1 MPNVHTKTIA
11 ILFILCSSLRSFGQ
25 LTLENIFLTNK
36 YSAKRAD
43 DILFLH
49 QQAGIARLTTTLG
62 MPAISLYNSK
72 NEKTQEWNL
81 TPPPSQMKKEWSNL
95 TISNSDNLF
104 LVGSD
109 FERLYRYSF
118 SCNYY
123 FGDKSGAMKALSD
136 GKQLYPSF
144 SPDDRRIAFVKNN
157 NLFYKDIASNTE
169 IQITKDGEWNKIING
184 KSDWAYEEELK
195 LTRAYEWNSQSD
207 RIAYLKFDESEVKGY
222 QIPLYYDMQY
232 PNYFNYK
239 YPKVGEENSKVSVWV
254 YDLKSKKNKAIIFP
268 YSYEYIP
275 RIYWNASGDEIVAM
289 LLNRHQDSL
298 QLVGYNIKTKKTRL
312 LYVETD
318 KAYVEVPV
326 TVKFLTDNSF
336 IITSEKDCFN
346 HLYHYDKD
354 GKLLKQLTTGNFEVK
369 AFYGT
374 DEKNKLIYF
383 QSNEGNSIE
392 TAIFSLNYENLE
404 KKRISVQNGSNKA
417 IFSNDFSFYL
427 HTFSDSK
434 TPPQISLQQI
444 HSDAKFPIESNAQ
457 LQDVLSGI
465 PQKKFIQI
473 PVDDNPLHSLNG
485 WIIQPDT
492 LSILRKYPVLLYVY
506 GGPGDQEVLNE
517 WTQTRDLFFNFLAEQ
532 GYIVACVDNR
542 GTGGRGSEFKK
553 CTFLNLG
560 KLETEDQNRVAQ
572 YFASWEYYID
582 ENRIGIYGWSY
593 GGFLAANCLFEGND
607 VFKTAVA
614 AAPVSN
620 WNLYNNIYTE
630 RYMRTPQENPKGYNN
645 YNPNVL
651 SKNLKGNLLLIHGTA
666 DDNVHFQHSIQLIN
680 ALNAA
685 NKTYQF
691 YIYPD
696 AEHGTTGKKMRY
708 DLYHK
713 IYLFLKEKL

>member
-11 ILFILCSSLRSFGQ
+11 ILFILCSFLRSFGQ

-239 YPKVGEENSKVSVWV
+239 YPKVGEENSKVSVWI

-298 QLVGYNIKTKKTRL
+298 QVVGYNIKTKKTRL

-336 IITSEKDCFN
+336 IITSEKDGFN

-369 AFYGT
+369 AFYGA

-593 GGFLAANCLFEGND
+593 GGFLAANCLFESND

-685 NKTYQF
+685 NKTYQL
-691 YIYPD
+691 YIFPD

>member
-184 KSDWAYEEELK
+184 KSDWEYEEELK

-239 YPKVGEENSKVSVWV
+239 YPKVGEENSKVSVWI

-336 IITSEKDCFN
+336 IITSEKDGFN

-369 AFYGT
+369 AFYGA

-685 NKTYQF
+685 NKTYQL
-691 YIYPD
+691 YIFPD

>member
-11 ILFILCSSLRSFGQ
+11 ILFILCSFLRSFGQ

-184 KSDWAYEEELK
+184 KSDWEYEEELK

-239 YPKVGEENSKVSVWV
+239 YPKVGEENSKVSVWI

-336 IITSEKDCFN
+336 IITSEKDGFN

-369 AFYGT
+369 AFYGA

-685 NKTYQF
+685 NKTYQL
-691 YIYPD
+691 YIFPD

>member
-49 QQAGIARLTTTLG
+49 QQAGIARLTSTLG

-239 YPKVGEENSKVSVWV
+239 YPKVGEENSKVSVWI
-254 YDLKSKKNKAIIFP
+254 YDLKSKKNKAIIFITIGK
-268 YSYEYIP
+268 Y
-275 RIYWNASGDEIVAM
+275 
-289 LLNRHQDSL
+289 NR
-298 QLVGYNIKTKKTRL
+298 
-312 LYVETD
+312 
-318 KAYVEVPV
+318 
-326 TVKFLTDNSF
+326 F
-336 IITSEKDCFN
+336 
-346 HLYHYDKD
+346 
-354 GKLLKQLTTGNFEVK
+354 
-369 AFYGT
+369 
-374 DEKNKLIYF
+374 
-383 QSNEGNSIE
+383 
-392 TAIFSLNYENLE
+392 
-404 KKRISVQNGSNKA
+404 
-417 IFSNDFSFYL
+417 
-427 HTFSDSK
+427 
-434 TPPQISLQQI
+434 
-444 HSDAKFPIESNAQ
+444 
-457 LQDVLSGI
+457 VLR
-465 PQKKFIQI
+465 
-473 PVDDNPLHSLNG
+473 H
-485 WIIQPDT
+485 
-492 LSILRKYPVLLYVY
+492 
-506 GGPGDQEVLNE
+506 
-517 WTQTRDLFFNFLAEQ
+517 
-532 GYIVACVDNR
+532 
-542 GTGGRGSEFKK
+542 
-553 CTFLNLG
+553 
-560 KLETEDQNRVAQ
+560 
-572 YFASWEYYID
+572 
-582 ENRIGIYGWSY
+582 
-593 GGFLAANCLFEGND
+593 
-607 VFKTAVA
+607 AV
-614 AAPVSN
+614 S
-620 WNLYNNIYTE
+620 
-630 RYMRTPQENPKGYNN
+630 
-645 YNPNVL
+645 
-651 SKNLKGNLLLIHGTA
+651 
-666 DDNVHFQHSIQLIN
+666 
-680 ALNAA
+680 
-685 NKTYQF
+685 
-691 YIYPD
+691 
-696 AEHGTTGKKMRY
+696 
-708 DLYHK
+708 
-713 IYLFLKEKL
+713 